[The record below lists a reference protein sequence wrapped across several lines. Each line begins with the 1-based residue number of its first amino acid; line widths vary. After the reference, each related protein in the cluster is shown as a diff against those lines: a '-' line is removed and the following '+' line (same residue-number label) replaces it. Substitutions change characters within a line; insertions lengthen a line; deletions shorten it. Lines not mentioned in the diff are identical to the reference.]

1 MIPNDSGG
9 GGDFTVWEG
18 YDIVTLHNMV
28 QGVTDAQLATSWD
41 QVTAWRKTHE
51 LLDNH
56 AAKLSMYRQGLVE
69 HWPPEKNE
77 ASAAFLTHVDE
88 LLLSLQQAS
97 TAASENYLGLANLTS
112 AVSTARVEVKKAY
125 EEYTK
130 NQGKLNAYQEQVD
143 AYKADTTG
151 LPQPSPGPSPVAPSR
166 QQELTK
172 KAQEAMAVLSGAAV
186 DSNWKMQIPPEYDP
200 PKGSIDTGTEH
211 IDGPIAFM
219 PPAPV
224 IPQPQTSASVPSAQA
239 PLQVPLG
246 TGQGLPGGNGP
257 VLSGGVITPPPPPPP
272 PTPTPPV
279 TGPIGPT
286 PPGLG
291 PIPAGLGGGPVPG
304 PGVGSKKPGGTPTGA
319 PRLGG
324 TMPERATEA
333 ATGRSPGGA
342 RPLPPGGV
350 IGQAPGGG
358 VMNSGAPHG
367 GAAGRRVNPVGG
379 VLGQGGGPAGTAAGS
394 GKAGGPGAAGG
405 GTAAQPL
412 LAGQRGGKGD
422 REREE
427 PQGWDPDD
435 PWAVEHG
442 VAPVLEPGS
451 EPTSHDPGPGVIGID
466 R

>member
-1 MIPNDSGG
+1 MIPNDSG

-272 PTPTPPV
+272 TPTPPV

-367 GAAGRRVNPVGG
+367 GAAGRRVNPVARATGSGRSRRAGIRTTRGPSSTGSRRCSSREANRRHTTRDRELSGSIGEAPRKEGFGG
-379 VLGQGGGPAGTAAGS
+379 SNGRHRGFPGGGAACFRRFH
-394 GKAGGPGAAGG
+394 P
-405 GTAAQPL
+405 
-412 LAGQRGGKGD
+412 
-422 REREE
+422 
-427 PQGWDPDD
+427 
-435 PWAVEHG
+435 
-442 VAPVLEPGS
+442 
-451 EPTSHDPGPGVIGID
+451 
-466 R
+466 

>member
-9 GGDFTVWEG
+9 GADFTVWEG

-41 QVTAWRKTHE
+41 QVAAWRKTHE

-69 HWPPEKNE
+69 HWPPETNE
-77 ASAAFLTHVDE
+77 ASAAFLKHVDE

-97 TAASENYLGLANLTS
+97 TAASENYLGLASLTS

-130 NQGKLNAYQEQVD
+130 NQTKLNAYQEQVD

-186 DSNWKMQIPPEYDP
+186 DSNWKMQIPPDYAP
-200 PKGSIDTGTEH
+200 PPIRQDDNVQR

-224 IPQPQTSASVPSAQA
+224 IPQPRTSASTPSGQ
-239 PLQVPLG
+239 PPVQVPLG
-246 TGQGLPGGNGP
+246 TGQGLPGANGP
-257 VLSGGVITPPPPPPP
+257 VLSGGLITPPPPPP
-272 PTPTPPV
+272 PTPTPPI

-286 PPGLG
+286 PPGIG

-304 PGVGSKKPGGTPTGA
+304 GGGKKPGGLPTGT
-319 PRLGG
+319 PRTGG
-324 TMPERATEA
+324 TAPELVTEA
-333 ATGRSPGGA
+333 RTGIRSPGGP

-350 IGQAPGGG
+350 IGPAQGGG
-358 VMNSGAPHG
+358 VVNSAAPRG

-379 VLGQGGGPAGTAAGS
+379 VLGQGGGSAGTAAGP
-394 GKAGGPGAAGG
+394 GRAGGPGTASGG
-405 GTAAQPL
+405 MAAQSL

-427 PQGWDPDD
+427 SQGWDPDD